1 MADYSVIL
9 SDGTRETELVGGPDG
24 VYLIEFS
31 PPLVARDNVY
41 AQGADAEGRRR
52 VRSTPT
58 NPEGSFRVRVDWSE
72 SDEVDLYDDLH
83 DFQDLIESA
92 HRNKGWLKMT
102 PIDGEAV
109 TFDFESIR
117 ISDFPHDVSLLA
129 DRRTELTVEFECAP
143 YGRLD
148 PVTVFAGEVLTG
160 PSDSIEID
168 LSNITSHTDL
178 YGELTLTD
186 TSTQDAD
193 HVEIGLEHTSYDPDD
208 PQDFLIDSDDLTTTG
223 YSGTGTTRTG
233 AYDPNA
239 AGNNVIRATLTTT
252 PTQVCAWTGVHLGRH
267 KIRARVYPSADT
279 VQVRLA
285 WRIQDGPYIR
295 EDWVS
300 VPGSANFYDLALGVI
315 DIPDTIAGSNYWI
328 GYIEAKSS
336 TGIPT
341 VDIDFVEIIPAE
353 VYGRA
358 AGAET
363 IGVSSGGLVAAD
375 DFDSHTAGALSTK
388 TPPLV
393 PAGSWSESGD
403 ADDFSINT
411 TYACVNRTAVSDADL
426 NTGQY
431 IRCGS
436 GVATYTTV
444 QADVYV
450 GDAPSA
456 SSLRQ
461 GVFARYVDTS
471 NWLVAVYEGETGG
484 GGGGPDPGHNNTYL
498 RLYKRVA
505 GTVTQLASVTLAS
518 VVNTWR
524 TLQLIADPS
533 GGVAVLDGPQ
543 GGTLTGKLLILGD
556 TDLDSGAIDDGG
568 YGMYDAYT
576 AATALTR
583 WYNNFSV
590 TTPAST
596 TPLVNHALNSGQSM
610 KFLHNSCVREDSSS
624 LGYGRVPIFSGQHL
638 RIPAATLNRQKS
650 RLIVKR
656 RRQSS
661 DAGYPDAG
669 LTDAMTA
676 DLSVTPRVLITGG

>member
-24 VYLIEFS
+24 VYLTEFS
-31 PPLVARDNVY
+31 PPLIARDNVY

-83 DFQDLIESA
+83 DFQDLVESA

-117 ISDFPHDVSLLA
+117 ISDFPHDVSLIA

-148 PVTVFAGEVLTG
+148 PVTVFSGEVISG
-160 PSDSIEID
+160 PSDSVEID

-193 HVEIGLEHTSYDPDD
+193 HVEIGLEHTEYDPDD
-208 PQDFLIDSDDLTTTG
+208 PQDFLIDSDDLLTTG

-252 PTQVCAWTGVHLGRH
+252 PTQICAWSGTHLGRH

-279 VQVRLA
+279 VLVRLA

-295 EDWVS
+295 EEWVA

-315 DIPDTIAGSNYWI
+315 DIPDSFAGTAVSGHYWI

-336 TGIPT
+336 SGIPT
-341 VDIDFVEIIPAE
+341 VDVDFVEIIPAE

-363 IGVSSGGLVAAD
+363 VGVSTGGLVAAD

-403 ADDFSINT
+403 ADDFTINT

-444 QADVYV
+444 QLDVYV
-450 GDAPSA
+450 NGTGAYSA
-456 SSLRQ
+456 GNLRQ
-461 GVFARYVDTS
+461 GVFARYVDVN
-471 NWLVAVYEGETGG
+471 NWLMAVYEPQVWVTSYI
-484 GGGGPDPGHNNTYL
+484 T
-498 RLYKRVA
+498 LYKRVA
-505 GTVTQLASVTLAS
+505 GTVTQLSRMTLPGG

-524 TLQLIADPS
+524 TLQLIVDSA

-543 GGTLTGKLLILGD
+543 GGTLTGRLLILGD

-576 AATALTR
+576 SATALTR

-596 TPLVNHALNSGQSM
+596 TPLTNHALNSGQSM